1 MTKRWNERDLAYYN
15 AQRRLMT
22 ELAKAPHKPVEFTTG
37 RSYTFIVA
45 GEGEP
50 GGSKKA
56 FVPLQKDKICTCG
69 PTPVK
74 MPFRREGGGIMVNV
88 VDANDNAEHWKK
100 HIGKVARNEYSGP
113 VFTGALSVTFHFF
126 RPRPQSHYTSTGRL
140 SKEGLETPFPITRP
154 DALKLARAAEDAL
167 TTIAWSDDSII
178 VREILEKD
186 WGWPARMEVTIE
198 EIIVPEPYE
207 QPALFEAP
215 APWETTEGAAPQQ
228 QTGDHTQDQAGDA
241 PKKRATSDAGK
252 SRTARNRAPDQSDEP
267 PPWEAQDQ
275 VKPEKKDGNSQG
287 R

>member
-1 MTKRWNERDLAYYN
+1 MSRWKEIDVAYYN

-22 ELAKAPHKPVEFTTG
+22 ELEKAPHKPIEYVAG
-37 RSYTFIVA
+37 RRYTFIVA

-56 FVPLQKDKICTCG
+56 FVPLQKDKFCTCG

-113 VFTGALSVTFHFF
+113 VFTGALSVSFHFY
-126 RPRPQSHYTSTGRL
+126 RPRPQGHYTSTGRL

-154 DALKLARAAEDAL
+154 DALKLGRAAEDAC
-167 TTIAWSDDSII
+167 TGIIWSDDSII
-178 VREILEKD
+178 VRESLAKD
-186 WGWPARMEVTIE
+186 WGWPARLEITVE
-198 EIIVPEPYE
+198 ELLVPEPHE
-207 QPALFEAP
+207 QPALFQIE
-215 APWETTEGAAPQQ
+215 
-228 QTGDHTQDQAGDA
+228 
-241 PKKRATSDAGK
+241 
-252 SRTARNRAPDQSDEP
+252 DER
-267 PPWEAQDQ
+267 PPWEKEVAADARQKASDGRPDLVSAVIDPKDTCDGGTDHSGQSGEPVGPALWDAQD
-275 VKPEKKDGNSQG
+275 PARSEKKNGNSRG